1 MQIKLGDFV
10 QVTAGDNRGDRGEV
24 IRILRKKGKIVVKGV
39 NKTKKH
45 VKPSQANPKGGQ
57 LEMELPID
65 VSNVSL
71 ICPQTNKPTRVGY
84 RFLADGSKER
94 YSKKSGAAMGGVAP
108 STSKKQRAAV
118 AGGTSK

>member
-1 MQIKLGDFV
+1 MQIKLGDYV
-10 QVTAGDNRGDRGEV
+10 QVTAGDNRGDRGKV
-24 IRILRKKGKIVVKGV
+24 IRVMRKKGKIVVEGV

-71 ICPQTNKPTRVGY
+71 ICPQTHKPTRIGY
-84 RFLADGSKER
+84 RLLADGSKER
-94 YSKKSGAAMGGVAP
+94 YSKKSGAAMGNVAP
-108 STSKKQRAAV
+108 PTSKKTRAV
-118 AGGTSK
+118 IAGGKTK

>member
-10 QVTAGDNRGDRGEV
+10 QVTAGDNRGTRGKV
-24 IRILRKKGKIVVKGV
+24 IRVLRKTGKIVVEGV

-45 VKPSQANPKGGQ
+45 VKPSQASPKGGQ

-71 ICPQTNKPTRVGY
+71 ICPQTNKPTRIGF
-84 RFLADGSKER
+84 RLLPDGSKER
-94 YSKKSGAAMGGVAP
+94 YSKKSGAGMGIVAP
-108 STSKKQRAAV
+108 PTSKKRAAV
-118 AGGTSK
+118 AGGKSK

>member
-1 MQIKLGDFV
+1 MHVKLNDYV
-10 QVTAGDNRGDRGEV
+10 QVTAGDNRGTRGQV

-45 VKPSQANPKGGQ
+45 VKPSQASPKGGQ

-71 ICPQTNKPTRVGY
+71 ICPQTNKPTRIGY
-84 RFLADGSKER
+84 RKLADGSKER
-94 YSKKSGAAMGGVAP
+94 YSKKSGAAMGIVAP
-108 STSKKQRAAV
+108 PTSKKRADTAE
-118 AGGTSK
+118 GKTK

>member
-1 MQIKLGDFV
+1 MHIKMGDNV
-10 QVTAGDNRGDRGEV
+10 QVLAGDNRGTRGKV
-24 IRILRKKGKIVVKGV
+24 IRILRKKGKIVVEGV

-45 VKPSQANPKGGQ
+45 VKPSQASPKGGQ

-108 STSKKQRAAV
+108 STSKKKRTAV

>member
-1 MQIKLGDFV
+1 MHVKLNDYV
-10 QVTAGDNRGDRGEV
+10 QVTAGDNRGTRGQV

-45 VKPSQANPKGGQ
+45 VKPSQASPKGGQ

-71 ICPQTNKPTRVGY
+71 ICPQTNKPTRIGY
-84 RFLADGSKER
+84 RKLADGSKER
-94 YSKKSGAAMGGVAP
+94 YSKKSGAAMGIVAP
-108 STSKKQRAAV
+108 PISKKSADT
-118 AGGTSK
+118 AGGKTK

>member
-1 MQIKLGDFV
+1 MHVKLNDYV
-10 QVTAGDNRGDRGEV
+10 QVTAGDNRGTRGQV

-45 VKPSQANPKGGQ
+45 VKPSQASPKGGQ

-71 ICPQTNKPTRVGY
+71 ICPQTNKPTRIGY
-84 RFLADGSKER
+84 RKLADGSKER
-94 YSKKSGAAMGGVAP
+94 YSKKSGAAMGIVAP
-108 STSKKQRAAV
+108 PTSKKRADT
-118 AGGTSK
+118 AGGKTK